1 MLSFCQQT
9 EVRSS
14 TPLTTAM
21 SITSTTRLQ
30 EEEGEEGGRSEATDY
45 AGSNEVLEDLGK
57 EDCNY
62 KSYLLKFFLYSN
74 AFIQATFDKK
84 VPSEVVTD

>member
-1 MLSFCQQT
+1 VLSFCQQT
-9 EVRSS
+9 EEKSTARSS

-21 SITSTTRLQ
+21 SITSTRLQ
-30 EEEGEEGGRSEATDY
+30 EEEGEEGGRSQATDY

-62 KSYLLKFFLYSN
+62 KDISVKISSV
-74 AFIQATFDKK
+74 IQ
-84 VPSEVVTD
+84 

>member
-21 SITSTTRLQ
+21 SITSTSRLQ
-30 EEEGEEGGRSEATDY
+30 EEGEEGGRSQATDY

-57 EDCNY
+57 EDC
-62 KSYLLKFFLYSN
+62 KHHLSLL
-74 AFIQATFDKK
+74 IC
-84 VPSEVVTD
+84 P

>member
-1 MLSFCQQT
+1 
-9 EVRSS
+9 
-14 TPLTTAM
+14 M
-21 SITSTTRLQ
+21 SVTSTRLQ
-30 EEEGEEGGRSEATDY
+30 EEGEEEGGRSQATDY

-62 KSYLLKFFLYSN
+62 KLSLLKCFLYSD

-84 VPSEVVTD
+84 VPSEVVKD